1 MLRRFQLK
9 ERMRVWNGVL
19 ALGAEVE
26 VFADRALV
34 ADTDD
39 WGGTAAITD
48 ITLVDHLI
56 FVGIDL
62 FMLHW

>member
-1 MLRRFQLK
+1 
-9 ERMRVWNGVL
+9 MRVLNAVFTFGT
-19 ALGAEVE
+19 EIE